1 MKITRILAT
10 AFLVVGC
17 GQSLPV
23 ALTSPPS
30 FTTSPSASIVPT
42 QIPAA
47 STPTPTQPSLAYTVD
62 CGPMEPADCQAQA
75 AAIAKEYRNR
85 IVAIQFTSVHGD
97 MVGTLNNG
105 MGVTRIVDGIW
116 VDTPARASTA
126 PAG

>member
-23 ALTSPPS
+23 ASTPPPS
-30 FTTSPSASIVPT
+30 LATSPSTSIVPS
-42 QIPAA
+42 QVPIAR
-47 STPTPTQPSLAYTVD
+47 TPTPTQSPPAYTVD
-62 CGPMEPADCQAQA
+62 CGPMEPAECQAQA
-75 AAIAKEYRNR
+75 AAIATEYRSR

-97 MVGTLNNG
+97 MRATLEDG
-105 MGVTRIVDGIW
+105 SSIIRIVDGNW
-116 VDTPARASTA
+116 VDMPAGASTA